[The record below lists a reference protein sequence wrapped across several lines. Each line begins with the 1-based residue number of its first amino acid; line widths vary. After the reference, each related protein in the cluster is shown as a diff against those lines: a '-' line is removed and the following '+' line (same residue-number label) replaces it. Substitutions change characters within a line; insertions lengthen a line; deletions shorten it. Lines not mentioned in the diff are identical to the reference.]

1 MRNFSNNDRNDR
13 GFKNFGG
20 RDSGGDRGGFGG
32 NRGGFGGSRGGD
44 RQMFSA
50 VCDKCGNDCQVPFR
64 PSGEKPVYC
73 SNCFEKSDS
82 RDGGRRFESRDNN
95 RGDTRDYRQEN
106 ANNAQMEAIN
116 RKLDRILDLLTVK
129 EQKELKEAKRPK
141 KTKKVEEILDL
152 EVKEIEIPSEIEV
165 PVEKTQE

>member
-50 VCDKCGNDCQVPFR
+50 ICDKCGAECQVPFR

-82 RDGGRRFESRDNN
+82 RDGGQRFESRDNN
-95 RGDTRDYRQEN
+95 RDTRDYRQEN
-106 ANNAQMEAIN
+106 TRNNDLKEIN
-116 RKLDRILDLLTVK
+116 EKLNRILDLLTVK
-129 EQKELKEAKRPK
+129 EKKELKEAKRPK
-141 KTKKVEEILDL
+141 KVEKVLDL
-152 EVKEIEIPSEIEV
+152 DIKEVEIPAEIEV
-165 PVEKTQE
+165 PVEETQE